1 LYIWVSEYLPVMS
14 AESRRDVFQ
23 AIADPTRRQ
32 IISLV
37 SAEPMNIN
45 AIAEHFDI
53 SRPAISQQIKILNE
67 CGILDIKK
75 EGRETFCS
83 IRPGEL
89 KKISDWISQ
98 YKGLWE
104 SRIDAFETYVNKLH
118 TEKNKKHGKRK

>member
-1 LYIWVSEYLPVMS
+1 MS